1 MQLIANYVHTNVEY
15 RLHKWISMH
24 LTVMFAY
31 SCVVNLC
38 YRVAELERS
47 PAMHYKCIMYTA
59 VVSTALISNGTS
71 DAHFAF
77 ITTRRTERL
86 RDEIISYV
94 RRCNIH
100 VSVYFVSFLHLDA
113 INQSCA
119 DRRAISYRQRVFLR
133 TASRVL
139 LIQSWPMSTI
149 GRVCV
154 FCVIRRAHSLPWI
167 LLTTSISK
175 CFLGSS
181 AAQRLL

>member
-1 MQLIANYVHTNVEY
+1 MLTRSWARALACYAFTYVE
-15 RLHKWISMH
+15 
-24 LTVMFAY
+24 
-31 SCVVNLC
+31 
-38 YRVAELERS
+38 
-47 PAMHYKCIMYTA
+47 MYTA

-71 DAHFAF
+71 GERFVF
-77 ITTRRTERL
+77 LTTWRTERL

-94 RRCNIH
+94 RTCNIH

-181 AAQRLL
+181 AAQRLLWAGNGLRSYRHAGESLLNVQND